1 MGKFEA
7 PTMTASFGISSGVL
21 DVYEA
26 ERLVESI
33 EPTTPMDV
41 GSSAWLEQHRALDRL
56 NVQAHHNVIAQTD
69 EFVVEALISFEK
81 LPVIVH
87 ELILIETWKHMCMPK
102 LSEAFNETKSAVK
115 PYLMM
120 HHEAVLCNLLECSL
134 FSLAA
139 CEAVG
144 DVGIVELVDYCTRK
158 CTFLNSMSSDLVNGP
173 HKKLSAEELRKSI
186 EHKGPDLEAKRQ
198 TIEFSCAMTA
208 MSILRFITDHMT
220 SLEMSVMSR
229 LINPCDI
236 PMQLV
241 PLLQNA
247 PWSYRSESGEI
258 KRFID
263 NKWEV
268 VDADDAM
275 RLNKYQAQV
284 WLATYNL
291 VMDNSMRAKY
301 ELNSHRKSTLMCLR
315 KYFNATLIDQ
325 LPVLADLQRTLEELN
340 LVEAPEAANKTFFV
354 LEQVATMREG
364 LQDHDW
370 DQVAEHIANTVLSI
384 SDEEFQAEMGK
395 MAEWYKEFDCD
406 SLMDEPK
413 CSKCGA
419 PAANRCSRCK
429 NEWYCGRECQ
439 VGAWEGHEKMCDLI
453 HNDVLEHGDRDHGE
467 MLNAL

>member
-1 MGKFEA
+1 MC
-7 PTMTASFGISSGVL
+7 I
-21 DVYEA
+21 
-26 ERLVESI
+26 R
-33 EPTTPMDV
+33 
-41 GSSAWLEQHRALDRL
+41 DR
-56 NVQAHHNVIAQTD
+56 
-69 EFVVEALISFEK
+69 
-81 LPVIVH
+81 
-87 ELILIETWKHMCMPK
+87 CMPK
-102 LSEAFNETKSAVK
+102 LKDAFSETKSAVK

-134 FSLAA
+134 FSLSA

-158 CTFLNSMSSDLVNGP
+158 CTYLNSMSSALVHAP
-173 HKKLSAEELRKSI
+173 HKKLSADELKEMI
-186 EHKGPDLEAKRQ
+186 HDTGPDLEQKRQ
-198 TIEFSCAMTA
+198 NIEFSCAMTA
-208 MSILRFITDHMT
+208 LSILRFITDHMT
-220 SLEMSVMSR
+220 NLEMSVMSR
-229 LINPCDI
+229 LINPCDV

-247 PWSYRSESGEI
+247 PWDYRTEEGET

-268 VDADDAM
+268 VDADDAL

-284 WLATYNL
+284 WLAVYNL
-291 VMDNSMRAKY
+291 VMDNSMRGKY
-301 ELNSHRKSTLMCLR
+301 DLNSHRKSTLMGLR

-325 LPVLADLQRTLEELN
+325 LPVLSDLQRTLEELN
-340 LVEAPEAANKTFFV
+340 LVEAPEAANQAFFV

-370 DQVAEHIANTVLSI
+370 DAVAEHIMQTVLSI
-384 SDEEFQAEMGK
+384 SDEAFQAEMGK

-406 SLMDEPK
+406 SLMEEPK
-413 CSKCGA
+413 CAKCGA

-439 VGAWEGHEKMCDLI
+439 VGAWEGHQKMCDLVFE
-453 HNDVLEHGDRDHGE
+453 DVQENGERDYGE
-467 MLNAL
+467 LLNSC

>member
-1 MGKFEA
+1 
-7 PTMTASFGISSGVL
+7 VL

-33 EPTTPMDV
+33 EPTTPNDV
-41 GSSAWLEQHRALDRL
+41 GSKSWLQQHRALDRL
-56 NVQAHHNVIAQTD
+56 NVQAHHNVVAQTD

-102 LSEAFNETKSAVK
+102 LQQDFAQTKSAVK

-120 HHEAVLCNLLECSL
+120 YHEAVLCNLLECAL
-134 FSLAA
+134 FSLSA
-139 CEAVG
+139 CESVG

-158 CTFLNSMSSDLVNGP
+158 CTFLNSMSSELVHAP
-173 HKKLSAEELRKSI
+173 HQKLSPNALKELC
-186 EHKGPDLEAKRQ
+186 ETDTGPDLEMKRQ
-198 TIEFSCAMTA
+198 AIEFSCSMTSL
-208 MSILRFITDHMT
+208 SILRFITDHMNN
-220 SLEMSVMSR
+220 LEMSVMSR
-229 LINPCDI
+229 LINPHDI

-247 PWSYRSESGEI
+247 PWDYRTEEGEI

-268 VDADDAM
+268 VDADDAL

-284 WLATYNL
+284 WLSVYNL
-291 VMDNSMRAKY
+291 VMDGNMRAKY
-301 ELNSHRKSTLMCLR
+301 DINSHRKSTLMCLR

-340 LVEAPEAANKTFFV
+340 MMEAPEAANKTFFV

-370 DQVAEHIANTVLSI
+370 EAVAEHIRENVLSI
-384 SDEEFQAEMGK
+384 SDEEFKKEMEE
-395 MAEWYKEFDCD
+395 MANWYKEFDCD
-406 SLMDEPK
+406 SLMEEPK
-413 CSKCGA
+413 CSRCGA

-439 VGAWEGHEKMCDLI
+439 VGAWEGHKKICDLVY
-453 HNDVLEHGDRDHGE
+453 HDMQTHGE
-467 MLNAL
+467 RDLGELLNSC

>member
-1 MGKFEA
+1 MGKIKSKK
-7 PTMTASFGISSGVL
+7 MSFGGVSGGVL
-21 DVYEA
+21 DVFEA
-26 ERLVESI
+26 ERLVECL
-33 EPTTPMDV
+33 EPTTPRDV
-41 GSSAWLEQHRALDRL
+41 GSSSWLEQHRALDRL
-56 NVQAHHNVIAQTD
+56 NVQAHHNVVSQTD
-69 EFVVEALISFEK
+69 EFVVEALISYEK
-81 LPVIVH
+81 LPVVVH
-87 ELILIETWKHMCMPK
+87 ELILSETWKDACMPK
-102 LSEAFNETKSAVK
+102 LQEDFVATKSNVK

-120 HHEAVLCNLLECSL
+120 YHEAVLCNLLECSM
-134 FSLAA
+134 FSLSA
-139 CEAVG
+139 CEAIG
-144 DVGIVELVDYCTRK
+144 DVGVVELVDYCTRK
-158 CTFLNSMSSDLVNGP
+158 CTYLNSMNTALIQEP
-173 HKKLSAEELRKSI
+173 HKKMCTEELK
-186 EHKGPDLEAKRQ
+186 ELVHEQGTDLTTKRH
-198 TIEFSCAMTA
+198 TVEFSCCMTA
-208 MSILRFITDHMT
+208 LSILRFITDHMT
-220 SLEMSVMSR
+220 NLEMSIMSR
-229 LINPCDI
+229 LINPCDV

-247 PWSYRSESGEI
+247 PWDYRTPEGVI

-263 NKWEV
+263 NKWEEV
-268 VDADDAM
+268 TSDDAL

-284 WLATYNL
+284 WLAIYNL

-301 ELNSHRKSTLMCLR
+301 DIDGHRKATLMMLR
-315 KYFNATLIDQ
+315 RYFNATLIDQ